1 MRHAQQHN
9 IDSYFEV
16 IEQMDISNTVRHGRT
31 TIHIGALE
39 GVPVTGI
46 YHEAEGV
53 GSIIY

>member
-1 MRHAQQHN
+1 MQHAKQHDL
-9 IDSYFEV
+9 DSYFEV
-16 IEQMDISNTVRHGRT
+16 VEKMDITNTIRHGHT
-31 TIHIGALE
+31 TIHIGTLE

>member
-1 MRHAQQHN
+1 MHHAQQHN

-16 IEQMDISNTVRHGRT
+16 IDQMDISNTVRHGRT
-31 TIHIGALE
+31 TIHIGTLE

-46 YHEAEGV
+46 YHESEGV